1 MRYTTVCAAM
11 AAVLMSIPLSHAQAP
26 AQKPKFEAASI
37 RLSSNQSVGRPGLL
51 YALPPGRL
59 KANGILML
67 VLIFHAYDLKG
78 DYELI
83 GGQDWMNTMRW
94 DLDAQAEGNPSYEQM
109 MLMLRSLLEDKFG
122 LKVHREKLRDPAD
135 GFKLESPKGPVE
147 VLAIDSVQ
155 RPSEN

>member
-1 MRYTTVCAAM
+1 MKVFTLVFEMVAI
-11 AAVLMSIPLSHAQAP
+11 AVTAAQAP
-26 AQKPKFEAASI
+26 AQKPTFEVASI

-67 VLIFHAYDLKG
+67 VLIFDAYDLKG

-94 DLDAQAEGNPSYEQM
+94 DLDAQAEGNPSHEQM
-109 MLMLRSLLEDKFG
+109 MLMLRSLLEDKFR
-122 LKVHREKLRDPAD
+122 LKVHREKLRDPVE
-135 GFKLESPKGPVE
+135 GLKLESSKGPVE
-147 VLAIDSVQ
+147 VLVVDSVSK
-155 RPSEN
+155 PSEN